1 MLVRVQFHE
10 ERTLEGLLEIDD
22 DIAKDMSP
30 DMLDTYIRGE
40 AMLMSDLDEVNSLFS
55 VNSWEIVGDKEADA

>member
-40 AMLMSDLDEVNSLFS
+40 ATFMTDLDEVNSVFY
-55 VNSWEIVGDKEADA
+55 VNSWEIVDDEEEDA

>member
-1 MLVRVQFHE
+1 MLVRVQFQE

>member
-22 DIAKDMSP
+22 DIARDMSP

-40 AMLMSDLDEVNSLFS
+40 AVFMSDLDEINSLFS

>member
-10 ERTLEGLLEIDD
+10 ERTLEGLLEIDG

-40 AMLMSDLDEVNSLFS
+40 AVFMSDLDEINSLFY
-55 VNSWEIVGDKEADA
+55 VDSWEIVDDEEEDA

>member
-40 AMLMSDLDEVNSLFS
+40 AVFMSDLDEINSLFY
-55 VNSWEIVGDKEADA
+55 VDSWEIVDDEEEDA

>member
-40 AMLMSDLDEVNSLFS
+40 AVFMSDLDEVNSVFY
-55 VNSWEIVGDKEADA
+55 VDSWEIVDDEEEDA

>member
-10 ERTLEGLLEIDD
+10 QRTLEGLLEIDD

-40 AMLMSDLDEVNSLFS
+40 AVFMSDLDEINSLFY
-55 VNSWEIVGDKEADA
+55 VDSWEIVDDEEEDA

>member
-10 ERTLEGLLEIDD
+10 ERTLEGFLEIDD
-22 DIAKDMSP
+22 DIARDMSP

-40 AMLMSDLDEVNSLFS
+40 ATFMSDLDEVNSLFY
-55 VNSWEIVGDKEADA
+55 VNSWEIVDDEEEDA

>member
-10 ERTLEGLLEIDD
+10 ERTLEGFLEIDD
-22 DIAKDMSP
+22 DIARDMSP

-40 AMLMSDLDEVNSLFS
+40 AVFMSDLDEINSLFY
-55 VNSWEIVGDKEADA
+55 VDSWEIVDDEEEDA

>member
-40 AMLMSDLDEVNSLFS
+40 AMLMSDLDEVNSLFY